1 MVKYV
6 LLKQCIPGKTFD
18 MFRSNGYD
26 IHQLVET
33 DEPVNLPA
41 DALERI
47 LRQKVT
53 DTAVERTLATKKVP
67 HEIKAKR
74 Y

>member
-1 MVKYV
+1 MTKYV
-6 LLKQCIPGKTFD
+6 LLKQNIPGKTFD

-26 IHQLVET
+26 ILQLVET
-33 DEPVNLPA
+33 DAQVNLPA
-41 DALERI
+41 DALERL

-53 DTAVERTLATKKVP
+53 DTAVEHTLNKKST
-67 HEIKAKR
+67 HEIQAKR